1 MSVITVL
8 GEIED
13 SELGVVL
20 PHEHLMSNATMQWM
34 KPQDPDELLASLQPF
49 SPERRVHSQME
60 PFFYRDVL
68 SSLDPLEAV
77 SGLLAFREAG
87 GRTIVDVSPPA
98 FGRDPYALK
107 AISELSGLNVVMG
120 CGEYVESAHSQYV
133 AVCSVGQIRDSLIT
147 EVMEGVGKTGI
158 RAGIIGEIG
167 SGNPVTA
174 AEERVLRA
182 AAQAQLATG
191 VALNIHRTVFPDPN
205 AGIDALRIVLDEGV
219 NPARVV
225 MSHCDERPEPEFSL
239 EVGSYG
245 AFIELDTFG
254 MEHWAANCIQRGQTV
269 RRAFDRDRVEL
280 VKTIAEAGY
289 IEQLLISQDVSM
301 KTQRLT
307 YGGAGY
313 AHISRNI
320 EPILLQEGFTPEELA
335 VIRVENPRRML
346 RVTR

>member
-8 GEIED
+8 GEIDD

-20 PHEHLMSNATMQWM
+20 PHEHLLSNATMQWM
-34 KPQDPDELLASLQPF
+34 KPEDSDELLASLQPL
-49 SPERRVHSQME
+49 SPEHRVRSQME

-68 SSLDPLEAV
+68 SSLDPLEAIG
-77 SGLLAFREAG
+77 GLQPFREAG

-98 FGRDPYALK
+98 FGRDPMALK
-107 AISELSGLNVVMG
+107 AISEVSGLNVVMG

-133 AVCSVGQIRDSLIT
+133 AVCSIGQIRDSLIG
-147 EVMEGVGKTGI
+147 EIIEGVGNTGI

-174 AEERVLRA
+174 AEEKVLRA

-191 VALNIHRTVFPDPN
+191 VALNIHRSVFPDPN
-205 AGIDALRIVLDEGV
+205 AGIDALRVVLDEGV
-219 NPARVV
+219 DPGRVV

-239 EVGSYG
+239 EVGSHG

-254 MEHWAANCIQRGQTV
+254 MEHWAANCIQRGRPIQ
-269 RRAFDRDRVEL
+269 RAFDRDRVDL
-280 VKTIAEAGY
+280 AKTIVEAGY
-289 IEQLLISQDVSM
+289 LEQLLISQDVSM

-320 EPILLQEGFTPEELA
+320 EPVLLQEGFTPEELT
-335 VIRVENPRRML
+335 VIRVDNPRRML
-346 RVTR
+346 RISR